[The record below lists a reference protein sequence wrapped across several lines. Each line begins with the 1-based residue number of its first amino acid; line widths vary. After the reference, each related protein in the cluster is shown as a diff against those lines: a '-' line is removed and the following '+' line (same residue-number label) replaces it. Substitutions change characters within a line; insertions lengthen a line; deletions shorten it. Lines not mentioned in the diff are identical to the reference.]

1 MNDIK
6 ASQYLK
12 GLVMAVQAVT
22 RSVKLDTLSVSCS
35 SQVKCGHQRA
45 VFDPL
50 CEANERNGN
59 MEWNGQFRSDAWE
72 RRQQMSILYLLYI
85 GSSVTYSL

>member
-22 RSVKLDTLSVSCS
+22 RSVKNDTLSVSCS
-35 SQVKCGHQRA
+35 SQVQCGHQRA

-59 MEWNGQFRSDAWE
+59 YWNGMGNFA
-72 RRQQMSILYLLYI
+72 QMRGKDVSK
-85 GSSVTYSL
+85 